1 MHNYPNAF
9 ISTQN
14 GPTRNRL
21 KLYTNNTVWL
31 NNGDEY
37 QIEFENYTQRNF
49 LAKIKIDGQFI
60 SDSGLILKPGQHIY
74 LDRYFDSPRRFKFST
89 YSVENTAEAK
99 SAIQN
104 NGWVE
109 IYFYE
114 QLIHFQPTIS
124 WTYTNQWFPQYPVND
139 PFFGRDI
146 SGSARGFDADA
157 GLYGAGRYGYKD
169 MSINCCNN
177 VSDDLNAFHGME
189 KSIETGRTEQGSV
202 SNQTFKMENME
213 FNSWHSQY
221 VVYKI
226 VPFSAVAG
234 YSTVRN
240 YCTSCS
246 YRVRDGKWIY
256 CPKCGNRI

>member
-1 MHNYPNAF
+1 MQNYPNAF

-114 QLIHFQPTIS
+114 QLIHFQPAIS
-124 WTYTNQWFPQYPVND
+124 WTYTNQWFPQYPTND
-139 PFFGRDI
+139 PYFGI
-146 SGSARGFDADA
+146 SGSSRTSGVVD
-157 GLYGAGRYGYKD
+157 GLYGEGRFGYSKTLDEVNCYNVQAD
-169 MSINCCNN
+169 MN
-177 VSDDLNAFHGME
+177 VLRSEE
-189 KSIETGRTEQGSV
+189 KIETGRTEQGSV

-246 YRVRDGKWIY
+246 YRLRDGKWIY